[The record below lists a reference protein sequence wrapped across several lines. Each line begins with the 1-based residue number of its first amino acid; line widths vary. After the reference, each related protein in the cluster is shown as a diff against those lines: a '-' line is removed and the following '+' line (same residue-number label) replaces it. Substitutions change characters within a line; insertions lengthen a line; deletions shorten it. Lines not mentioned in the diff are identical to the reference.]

1 MSPIPEEPYH
11 EERILPEERLFA
23 TVGKL
28 PAAPAQ
34 AEVWPGPGTGGESI
48 ARYLERFYNGP
59 ATYQLSPAEDPLE
72 CIHIY
77 TVAGPVAH
85 WHFVT
90 QGFAEATREVTQAS
104 PGEEPPCELTLR
116 VRRGRTESEPPSWP
130 LRLLQNLAK
139 YVVSTGNPF
148 DEGHYIDLGG
158 PLVSHA
164 NTRLTA
170 MAMIKD
176 TELGETMTPVGLVT
190 FLQVVALTADELAA
204 IKGWDTLSF
213 MEIIGRHNQQLLTDL
228 TRTSYLRIPSIRTAV
243 DEGQR
248 AEGSATDFL
257 FLANAYW
264 LVRPGHA
271 PEDRRAEVF
280 LSANGINDLKTFLPT
295 RISLGRSLS
304 LVSRKASI
312 RFEAGLSGQIVEEG
326 TCLVIKLTPRDALA
340 LSERLRPKEGTYPV
354 PGHANLALRVVRSEI
369 RNDRGEIIDIV
380 G

>member
-1 MSPIPEEPYH
+1 MHHMNP
-11 EERILPEERLFA
+11 
-23 TVGKL
+23 
-28 PAAPAQ
+28 
-34 AEVWPGPGTGGESI
+34 EVWPGPSAGSESI

-59 ATYQLSPAEDPLE
+59 ATYQLSPAEEPLE
-72 CIHIY
+72 CIHIFP
-77 TVAGPVAH
+77 VAGPVAH

-90 QGFAEATREVTQAS
+90 QGFAEASREVTMAS
-104 PGEEPPCELTLR
+104 PGQEPPCELTLR
-116 VRRGRTESEPPSWP
+116 VRRGRTEEEPPSWP

-139 YVVSTGNPF
+139 YVTSTGNPF

-176 TELGETMTPVGLVT
+176 TDLGETMTPIGMVT
-190 FLQVVALTADELAA
+190 FLQIVAMTADELAA

-213 MEIIGRHNQQLLTDL
+213 MEVVRLHNPQLLTDL
-228 TRTSYLRIPSIRTAV
+228 TRTSFLRIPSIRAAV
-243 DEGQR
+243 DEGHR

-264 LVRPGHA
+264 LVRPGA
-271 PEDRRAEVF
+271 TPQERRAEVF
-280 LSANGINDLKTFLPT
+280 LSANGIGDLKSFLPT

-312 RFEAGLSGQIVEEG
+312 RFETGLPGQVQEEG
-326 TCLVIKLTPRDALA
+326 NCLVVKLTPRDAIA
-340 LSERLRPKEGTYPV
+340 LSEKLRAKEGTYPV
-354 PGHANLALRVVRSEI
+354 PGHPNLTLRVVKSEI
-369 RNDRGEIIDIV
+369 RNERGEVIDIV